1 MRYQGSEAYNMSV
14 ERQYQERLQPSLEV
28 VPGGGLDARARAG
41 VSPLFVARLRVA
53 LAVAAVLITLGVARV
68 ALSAATVSLL
78 QESAELSTQI
88 SEAQTLNN
96 ELRAERSALASNS
109 RISRIATQNY
119 GMVLSTESVTL
130 TLDDDSADA
139 ADEADEE
146 AAQSTDEAEDS
157 SDLS

>member
-1 MRYQGSEAYNMSV
+1 MRYQGSEAYSMSV

-53 LAVAAVLITLGVARV
+53 LVVAAVLITLGVARV

-130 TLDDDSADA
+130 TLDDSADA
-139 ADEADEE
+139 EDEADEE

>member
-130 TLDDDSADA
+130 TLDDDSADVE
-139 ADEADEE
+139 DEADEE

>member
-14 ERQYQERLQPSLEV
+14 ERQYQERPQPSLEV

-130 TLDDDSADA
+130 TLDDDSADVE
-139 ADEADEE
+139 DEADEE

>member
-1 MRYQGSEAYNMSV
+1 MRYQGSEAYSMSV
-14 ERQYQERLQPSLEV
+14 ERQYQERPQPSLEV

>member
-41 VSPLFVARLRVA
+41 VSPLFVARLRVV

-130 TLDDDSADA
+130 TLDDDSADVE
-139 ADEADEE
+139 DEADEE